1 MTFKMS
7 EIDQT
12 ITVYNLRSDTN
23 EFIGIGDAYIPAYTG
38 LPANC
43 TTIKPPIIQDGFA
56 AIFDTN
62 NKKWL
67 LYEDHRGEN
76 VFDIENGNKQ
86 LITEL
91 GPYPV
96 GTTNLPPE
104 NQWQKWNG
112 RAWVNDSEAEHN
124 AHVRDAEL
132 LKNELMKLANINIE
146 ILQDAIDFDMATEE
160 DKSLLTE
167 WRKFRIELNRLNLNT
182 APAISW
188 PAKPEK

>member
-7 EIDQT
+7 EFDQT

-43 TTIKPPIIQDGFA
+43 TTIKPPVIKDGFT
-56 AIFDTN
+56 AIFDTI
-62 NKKWL
+62 KKQWL

-96 GTTNLPPE
+96 GTTTIPPE

-112 RAWVNDSEAEHN
+112 SAWENDSEAEHN

-132 LKNELMKLANINIE
+132 LKNELMKLANTNIE
-146 ILQDAIDFDMATEE
+146 ILQDAIGFDMATEE

-167 WRKFRIELNRLNLNT
+167 WRKYRIELNRLNLNT
-182 APAISW
+182 APDIFW
-188 PAKPEK
+188 PDKPEK

>member
-1 MTFKMS
+1 MTFTMS

-43 TTIKPPIIQDGFA
+43 TTIKPPVIEAGFA

-62 NKKWL
+62 KKKWFL
-67 LYEDHRGEN
+67 CEDHRGES
-76 VFDIENGNKQ
+76 VFDTENGNKQ

-96 GTTNLPPE
+96 GTTTLPPE

-112 RAWVNDSEAEHN
+112 SAWVSDSEAEHN

-132 LKNELMKLANINIE
+132 LKNELMKLANTNIE
-146 ILQDAIDFDMATEE
+146 ILQDTIDFDMATEE
-160 DKSLLTE
+160 DKALLTK
-167 WRKFRIELNRLNLNT
+167 WRKFRIELNKLNLNT

-188 PAKPEK
+188 PDKPKK